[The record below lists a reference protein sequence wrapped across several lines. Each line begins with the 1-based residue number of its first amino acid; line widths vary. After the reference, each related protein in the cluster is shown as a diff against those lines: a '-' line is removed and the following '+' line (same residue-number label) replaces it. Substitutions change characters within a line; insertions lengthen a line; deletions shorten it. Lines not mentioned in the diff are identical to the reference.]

1 MISSSQNDT
10 FGFDDSFF
18 GAFDGLEIG
27 EGVGDDVVRELGE
40 GWGGAALENQVECVL
55 FWQAGI
61 LLKYP
66 SHDMQTDEP
75 IDFGF
80 NDADNMY
87 FEQDVPIGDDGALEQ
102 NVLPLPPLAFA
113 TPQGTQRGSAGMMHC
128 SILTIILYKNL
139 KLAFL
144 PLPPSLDTPS
154 NPILVL

>member
-1 MISSSQNDT
+1 
-10 FGFDDSFF
+10 
-18 GAFDGLEIG
+18 
-27 EGVGDDVVRELGE
+27 
-40 GWGGAALENQVECVL
+40 
-55 FWQAGI
+55 
-61 LLKYP
+61 
-66 SHDMQTDEP
+66 MQTDEP